1 MKLLI
6 RALVGAVVVSVIS
19 LLSGSKSYY
28 LASLAPLF
36 PTLTLISHYIVGT
49 ERTVAELKATI
60 RYGMWSMI
68 PYALYVVALY
78 LLVDHLRLELA
89 LLGAVGVWVAAAGIL
104 VVVWKPG

>member
-6 RALVGAVVVSVIS
+6 RALVGAVVVRVIS

-28 LASLAPLF
+28 LAGLAPLF

-78 LLVDHLRLELA
+78 VLVDHMRLELA
-89 LLGAVGVWVAAAGIL
+89 ILSAVGVWVIAAAIL
-104 VVVWKPG
+104 VLAWKP